1 MNVHMYFLTHGEIFI
16 FTLPHP
22 TYAPQSQLLT
32 FLCSWGRPW
41 SSQIWRLY
49 FHSITSAFVYIL
61 NLYYICIVCVL
72 MHVHIL
78 VWMIRKTTCRDQ
90 LFPFSTGIAGIKLR
104 SSGWQYDP
112 FPNWV
117 VFLAPDFC
125 FSLNVPNV
133 LSVFYLDSH
142 LKMEFK
148 R

>member
-1 MNVHMYFLTHGEIFI
+1 MNVHMDFLAHGEIFI
-16 FTLPHP
+16 FILPHP
-22 TYAPQSQLLT
+22 TSAPQSQLLT
-32 FLCSWGRPW
+32 SLCSWGRPW

-49 FHSITSAFVYIL
+49 FHAIMSAFVYIW
-61 NLYYICIVCVL
+61 NLYYIFIVCVL

-78 VWMIRKTTCRDQ
+78 VWMIRKTTRRDQ

-104 SSGWQYDP
+104 SSGWQQDP

-117 VFLAPDFC
+117 VFLATYFC
-125 FSLNVPNV
+125 FSLNVSNV
-133 LSVFYLDSH
+133 LSVCDLDSH